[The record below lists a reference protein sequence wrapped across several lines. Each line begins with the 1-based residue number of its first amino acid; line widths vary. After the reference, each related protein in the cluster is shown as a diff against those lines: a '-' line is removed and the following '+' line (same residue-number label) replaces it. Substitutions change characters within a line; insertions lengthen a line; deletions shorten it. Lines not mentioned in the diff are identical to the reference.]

1 MTELNDILESEVLRV
16 VENFILAGNIKITL
30 TKQSDGKWTVMGE

>member
-1 MTELNDILESEVLRV
+1 MTEFNDILESEILRV

-30 TKQSDGKWTVMGE
+30 IKQSDGNWTVIGE